1 MKIFKIKV
9 ENFRLLKNFSI
20 DIEEDISLVIGK
32 NNTGKTSLLSAIDKL
47 LNHSDGKTI
56 TFDDF
61 NVDFKNQLLVILEDP
76 SSILEKDYI
85 PLGIRV
91 LVYIS
96 YDENDD
102 LANVSKV
109 MMDLDPDNNVV
120 VLEFG
125 YRLSYSEYS
134 RLKQDFREFKNV
146 EQQKKQVNKNYQEK
160 SFADFFKRGQSKY
173 FKQFRRSYQYDINT
187 KEIDEK
193 NYLDL
198 AQELISTKEIINF
211 KYIPAK
217 RNVSNKDVD
226 KTLST
231 QTSKIYK
238 KTEATDEQNAEVE
251 RFKDELTIADRNLTE
266 VYSSLFDKVVSKV
279 RTFGGIKPNESEIQI
294 ISSLQDRELLEGNT
308 TVVYKH
314 DSYNNLPENYNGLGY
329 MNLISMIFEIE
340 ILIQEFKKKKDEK
353 PSDINLLFIEEPEAH
368 THPQMQYVFIKNIK
382 ELLGQGIIRE
392 DGINRNL
399 QYIISTH
406 SPHIVADSEFD
417 KIKYLKKTPGSG
429 IIAKNLKA
437 LQTEYEIDSNQY
449 KFLKQY
455 LTISRAEIFFA
466 DKAILIEGD
475 TERILIPTIMRKID
489 IEEAKKYHQ
498 TAQKD
503 PNLPLLSQNISIVE
517 VGAYSQIFEKFIDF
531 LGIKSMIVTD
541 LDAINTEGKKCR
553 VKEGSNYS
561 NSALSFFFN
570 SASLSTLLSY
580 TINDKVLE
588 KVSNAWVKSNTGSLC
603 ICFQSL
609 DNDNVARSFEEAF
622 IHINKQFI
630 IDNLENMK
638 GIKNDRHFS
647 SSEKDSYDLADEC
660 VNKKTHFAL
669 DIIYNSNSDF
679 SNWNIPSYI
688 NEGLLWLKQD

>member
-1 MKIFKIKV
+1 
-9 ENFRLLKNFSI
+9 
-20 DIEEDISLVIGK
+20 
-32 NNTGKTSLLSAIDKL
+32 
-47 LNHSDGKTI
+47 
-56 TFDDF
+56 
-61 NVDFKNQLLVILEDP
+61 
-76 SSILEKDYI
+76 
-85 PLGIRV
+85 
-91 LVYIS
+91 
-96 YDENDD
+96 
-102 LANVSKV
+102 
-109 MMDLDPDNNVV
+109 
-120 VLEFG
+120 
-125 YRLSYSEYS
+125 
-134 RLKQDFREFKNV
+134 
-146 EQQKKQVNKNYQEK
+146 
-160 SFADFFKRGQSKY
+160 
-173 FKQFRRSYQYDINT
+173 
-187 KEIDEK
+187 
-193 NYLDL
+193 
-198 AQELISTKEIINF
+198 
-211 KYIPAK
+211 
-217 RNVSNKDVD
+217 
-226 KTLST
+226 
-231 QTSKIYK
+231 
-238 KTEATDEQNAEVE
+238 
-251 RFKDELTIADRNLTE
+251 
-266 VYSSLFDKVVSKV
+266 
-279 RTFGGIKPNESEIQI
+279 
-294 ISSLQDRELLEGNT
+294 
-308 TVVYKH
+308 
-314 DSYNNLPENYNGLGY
+314 
-329 MNLISMIFEIE
+329 
-340 ILIQEFKKKKDEK
+340 
-353 PSDINLLFIEEPEAH
+353 
-368 THPQMQYVFIKNIK
+368 
-382 ELLGQGIIRE
+382 
-392 DGINRNL
+392 
-399 QYIISTH
+399 
-406 SPHIVADSEFD
+406 
-417 KIKYLKKTPGSG
+417 
-429 IIAKNLKA
+429 
-437 LQTEYEIDSNQY
+437 
-449 KFLKQY
+449 
-455 LTISRAEIFFA
+455 
-466 DKAILIEGD
+466 
-475 TERILIPTIMRKID
+475 MRKID